1 MDYTQEEAKK
11 ALDWLIIIPKKDGT
25 VTYDINEPVF
35 ATYFVEEWYLTNVQN
50 MIYSVETGEYMNDTK
65 ISQAIYNEIRPY
77 ITKGTASRV
86 KSLLELVKIHAY
98 DEFEMPDEFTIT
110 LKDRAFKVER
120 DGTFTDIPHERTL
133 FSFPITYDKDA
144 KCPKWEAYINGLIP
158 QHAIR
163 TLQQYMG
170 YLFIPSKRAQVA
182 LFLIGQGGEGKSILF
197 KILIA
202 MMGEHNIVKEQLHT
216 LFNPDQRFQT
226 AQLVNRYVSIDD
238 DMNTAPL
245 KETGDFK
252 RWVTDDI
259 TQIEPKN
266 VQRYQVKQFTR
277 FISAGNKMLTAK
289 YDSTDAW
296 YRRLV
301 QINVL
306 PKPEDRVNNVFLK
319 DELMEELPGI
329 FNWCMDGLSDFM
341 KCGCQLYQSEEI
353 KETQAE
359 EKYENDVL
367 EVFLNE
373 CDLIT
378 LDPEAWV
385 SGEDLFQT
393 YRKWAMMN
401 GYYLFNNAKALTTAL
416 KPKAKYGI
424 ETSKLGKGENRG
436 KRGIQG
442 IRVHY
447 EKKDYNNYLIQLK

>member
-1 MDYTQEEAKK
+1 
-11 ALDWLIIIPKKDGT
+11 
-25 VTYDINEPVF
+25 
-35 ATYFVEEWYLTNVQN
+35 
-50 MIYSVETGEYMNDTK
+50 
-65 ISQAIYNEIRPY
+65 
-77 ITKGTASRV
+77 
-86 KSLLELVKIHAY
+86 
-98 DEFEMPDEFTIT
+98 
-110 LKDRAFKVER
+110 
-120 DGTFTDIPHERTL
+120 
-133 FSFPITYDKDA
+133 
-144 KCPKWEAYINGLIP
+144 
-158 QHAIR
+158 
-163 TLQQYMG
+163 
-170 YLFIPSKRAQVA
+170 
-182 LFLIGQGGEGKSILF
+182 
-197 KILIA
+197 
-202 MMGEHNIVKEQLHT
+202 
-216 LFNPDQRFQT
+216 
-226 AQLVNRYVSIDD
+226 
-238 DMNTAPL
+238 
-245 KETGDFK
+245 
-252 RWVTDDI
+252 
-259 TQIEPKN
+259 
-266 VQRYQVKQFTR
+266 
-277 FISAGNKMLTAK
+277 MLTAK
-289 YDSTDAW
+289 YDSSDAW

-401 GYYLFNNAKALTTAL
+401 GYYLFDNAKALTKAL

-447 EKKDYNNYLIQLK
+447 EKKDYANGKIVTFSR